1 MSTEDM
7 EAVGVARDYYN
18 SEDADNFYST
28 IWGGEDIHV
37 GLYFSEDDSILDA
50 SKRTQERMAKRLK
63 SLNAN
68 SRVIDLGSG
77 YGGAARFLARNYGC
91 EVVALN
97 LSEVENER
105 ARALNREQGLD
116 DKIEVIDGNFEELAY
131 DDETFD
137 IAWSQDAFLHSP
149 SREQV
154 IKETARILKSG
165 GEFVFTD
172 PMQADDCPEGVLQP
186 ILERIHL
193 ESMASPQ
200 FYREVAEK
208 HGFRKIEFEE
218 QTEQLK
224 NHYSAVLRTT
234 HEHEDVLMDKVSDE
248 YLANMKKGLNHWING
263 AENDYL
269 AWGIF
274 YLQKNKQCEPITD

>member
-1 MSTEDM
+1 MSSENL
-7 EAVGVARDYYN
+7 EAVGIARDYYN
-18 SEDADNFYST
+18 SEDADNFYSL

-37 GLYFSEDDSILDA
+37 GLYFSPDDPILEA
-50 SKRTQERMAKRLK
+50 SSRTQERMAERLN
-63 SLNAN
+63 SLN
-68 SRVIDLGSG
+68 SDSKVIDLGSG
-77 YGGAARFLARNYGC
+77 YGGAARFLADTYGC

-97 LSEVENER
+97 LSEVENNR
-105 ARALNREQGLD
+105 ARELNREQGLG
-116 DKIEVIDGNFEELAY
+116 DKIEVIDGNFEDLPYEK
-131 DDETFD
+131 ETFD

-154 IKETARILKSG
+154 ISEIARVLKPG

-172 PMQADDCPEGVLQP
+172 PMQSDNCPEGVLQP

-193 ESMASPQ
+193 ENMASPK
-200 FYREVAEK
+200 FYRHMAEK
-208 HGFRKIEFEE
+208 YGFREIEFEE

-224 NHYSAVLRTT
+224 RHYSAVLKTT
-234 HEHEDVLMDKVSDE
+234 ENNEEDLRGKVSEE
-248 YLANMKKGLNHWING
+248 YLSNMKKGLNHWING

-274 YLQKNKQCEPITD
+274 YFQKI